1 VNIIKSVLNSENTI
15 IIKNSKFIC
24 LLYNINSKDEIL
36 KHLENVKNIYPN
48 ATHYCYAYIL
58 DNERH
63 ESDDGEPAG
72 TAGIPMFQV
81 LEKNDL
87 NHVLCIVVRY
97 FGKIKLG
104 AGGLV
109 RAYTKSVVE
118 CLKNNIIT
126 LNKGFEI
133 NITFNYNNLKQIDY
147 LLKNSIIK
155 NKFFDKEITYNLI
168 ISEDTLNILK
178 QLNDINIEIINNT
191 YY

>member
-1 VNIIKSVLNSENTI
+1 MNIIKSVLNSENTI

-24 LLYNINSKDEIL
+24 LLYNVNSKDEIL

-81 LEKNDL
+81 LEKNEL

-126 LNKGFEI
+126 LKKGFEI

-178 QLNDINIEIINNT
+178 QLNDINIKIISNT